1 MIIIALLVIV
11 IVVIFYFFFIELG
24 SMSIKHD
31 KTMEEINIKH
41 INDLQKLLQTASKSF
56 VPTIDMEIQYLV
68 QHEKQMWWTS
78 LSNNIRIRLYTF
90 TYIVKGE
97 DKVDRHSQ
105 YSTVISKKEY
115 FYLKMKD
122 WVDTSDRE
130 LALKGVAYLDW
141 KKDLP

>member
-1 MIIIALLVIV
+1 MIIIFLVLIV
-11 IVVIFYFFFIELG
+11 IVFVLFFFRELG

-41 INDLQKLLQTASKSF
+41 IKDLQKLLQTASKSF

-68 QHEKQMWWTS
+68 QHEKQMWWTG

-122 WVDTSDRE
+122 WVDTPNRE
-130 LALKGVAYLDW
+130 LALRGIAHLNW
-141 KKDLP
+141 KKELP